1 MHRPETKIQTQ
12 SIHMATLLLKVFPN
26 IKAVAHHGHNALP
39 AQPVQIKELQ
49 NFVKRNLSTLSKTFA
64 ENMPDWVTAKYFDPE
79 AERHRL
85 LTHDYQ
91 QSDIYHTRYM
101 ENTKL
106 VDSIHLP
113 LKCRNDVVTA
123 LKKMLA
129 IGLEVYLSEFI
140 APFIGDWP
148 MQFFILQLVYS
159 NTANIPATIKNVI
172 PFIGPLHISLNAREC
187 VVLNFQDVFSDLYTF
202 LFGNKDKLAKK
213 PRPWR
218 ISFLLEVI
226 YGGWTLVRDAILSA
240 FGKSKDIEFLTLL
253 NLIDNYVPLVL
264 RGQPTLYMFLAK
276 LYRVTSYILLW
287 FTLYTTYHI
296 SF

>member
-1 MHRPETKIQTQ
+1 MKSH
-12 SIHMATLLLKVFPN
+12 F
-26 IKAVAHHGHNALP
+26 
-39 AQPVQIKELQ
+39 
-49 NFVKRNLSTLSKTFA
+49 FTF
-64 ENMPDWVTAKYFDPE
+64 MPDWVTAKYFDPE

-91 QSDIYHTRYM
+91 QADIYHTRCM

-106 VDSIHLP
+106 VDSIQLP
-113 LKCRNDVVTA
+113 LKCRNDVLTA

-129 IGLEVYLSEFI
+129 SGLEVYLSEFI

-148 MQFFILQLVYS
+148 IQLFIRQLVYS
-159 NTANIPATIKNVI
+159 NTANIPTAIKNVI

-202 LFGNKDKLAKK
+202 LFGNIAKLSKK

-226 YGGWTLVRDAILSA
+226 YGGVTLCEMQFCQPLARVKILS
-240 FGKSKDIEFLTLL
+240 S
-253 NLIDNYVPLVL
+253 
-264 RGQPTLYMFLAK
+264 
-276 LYRVTSYILLW
+276 S
-287 FTLYTTYHI
+287 HC
-296 SF
+296 